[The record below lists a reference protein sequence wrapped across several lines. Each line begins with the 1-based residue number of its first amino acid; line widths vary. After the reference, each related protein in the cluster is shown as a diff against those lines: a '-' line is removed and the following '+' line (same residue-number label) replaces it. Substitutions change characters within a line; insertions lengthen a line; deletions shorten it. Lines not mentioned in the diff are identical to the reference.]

1 MTFITGD
8 IEFDMRRKFFSDML
22 DSKNRSLNYWMKQ
35 HNESKCS
42 DIKDEILYI
51 KDAIKALDGD
61 DEFGTIC
68 ICAVRYALGRETY
81 MPTLVQ
87 NFVKRHINELST
99 GTLEIMRC
107 DVMQADSMFGGYGDE
122 KIDKPQWMYFMNYL
136 NNEIRKREDSNS
148 INRCR

>member
-1 MTFITGD
+1 MTYITGD
-8 IEFDMRRKFFSDML
+8 MEFDMRRKFFSDLM
-22 DSKNRSLNYWMKQ
+22 DSKYRSLRYWMRQ

-51 KDAIKALDGD
+51 QDAIKALDGD

-87 NFVKRHINELST
+87 DFVKRHINELST

-107 DVMQADSMFGGYGDE
+107 DVMEADSMWGGYGDE
-122 KIDKPQWMYFMNYL
+122 KIDKPGWMCFMAFL
-136 NNEIRKREDSNS
+136 EDEIKKRENKA
-148 INRCR
+148 